1 MLLPGRCIHYKVA
14 AVLKAAASGV
24 TVFEPLPP
32 GVSAVLPSFYCSSHL
47 PTSAP
52 SPDVQTRLLSANN
65 TETRKKKN
73 FFEDNPSPS
82 YWITQHFFRFF
93 LFLSL
98 SVSASYPPYKA
109 TAVHHDVVFECGGGQ
124 NKHRLEILVQLSA
137 FMMAVFIL
145 PLL

>member
-82 YWITQHFFRFF
+82 YWSTQHFFRFF

-109 TAVHHDVVFECGGGQ
+109 TVVHHDVVLCL
-124 NKHRLEILVQLSA
+124 NVRL
-137 FMMAVFIL
+137 FFVFSITFL
-145 PLL
+145 NQKQ